1 MKNILLVEDDDL
13 LREIIAESLRIS
25 SADCVV
31 HAVSDGAHAMEQLG
45 RQTFDLLITDLCLP
59 EVDGLAVLSFL
70 RERGI
75 NTPSI
80 VITGQSTA
88 GLETLVRS
96 LGARVFFHKP
106 FDLDVLLVTADRF
119 LLAATDRADDEAPA
133 FTLPSFLQ
141 LMEIDGKTGAVRVTS
156 TENREGWFAFQN
168 GKLVSAMTLG
178 CTGEDA
184 ALKILG
190 WPAPEIRVFN
200 KVELLVP
207 NMHTGLTSLLLRSS
221 QCQDELL
228 STDTQPISFGRG

>member
-1 MKNILLVEDDDL
+1 MKNVLLVEDDDL
-13 LREIIAESLRIS
+13 LREIIAESLQIS
-25 SADCVV
+25 SASCAVC
-31 HAVSDGAHAMEQLG
+31 AVSDGAQAIEQLG
-45 RQTFDLLITDLCLP
+45 RQRFDLLITDLCLP

-70 RERGI
+70 HERCI

-88 GLETLVRS
+88 GLESLVRG

-119 LLAATDRADDEAPA
+119 LLATASDAENQTPA

-141 LMEIDGKTGAVRVTS
+141 LMEIDGKTGAVRVLS
-156 TENREGWFAFQN
+156 TENREGWFAFEN
-168 GKLVSAMTLG
+168 GRLVSAMAQG
-178 CTGEDA
+178 CAGEEA
-184 ALKILG
+184 ALEILG

-207 NMHTGLTSLLLRSS
+207 NMHTSLTGLLLRSS
-221 QCQDELL
+221 QSQDELL
-228 STDTQPISFGRG
+228 SGGA